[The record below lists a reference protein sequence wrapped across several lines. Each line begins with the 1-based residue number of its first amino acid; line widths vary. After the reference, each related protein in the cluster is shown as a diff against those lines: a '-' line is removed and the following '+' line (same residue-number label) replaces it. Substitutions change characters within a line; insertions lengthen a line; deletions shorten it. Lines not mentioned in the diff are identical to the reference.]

1 MSDTTYLLA
10 METKSTPSSDQR
22 GKKVTVKPRVE
33 YISRTSDCWLQ
44 VKLGGEVIVSL
55 PYGLKVKRLETQAGR
70 EFFEIMEGVYKGN
83 KASVVL
89 RPGNSYL
96 TTKITHRPAASVQFD
111 RKSQMFYFAGRGPYN
126 AFSGGGHRGFTAV
139 ASGTYQLAIPA
150 YPSAQTRPAYSTWTR
165 YHNIWFR
172 IGIDTSGS
180 RFLHAGIISD
190 GCVTVRQF
198 IYDPALGVEP
208 PPGFV
213 DLFEAANGEPGLLGL
228 PLPAKSAPV
237 VGWDDVFEALI
248 LCRLNDQA
256 VGTLIV
262 T

>member
-1 MSDTTYLLA
+1 MDTH
-10 METKSTPSSDQR
+10 
-22 GKKVTVKPRVE
+22 
-33 YISRTSDCWLQ
+33 YIARTNDCWLRVQ
-44 VKLGGEVIVSL
+44 LAGGVIVSL

-70 EFFEIMEGVYKGN
+70 EYFEILEGVYKGK
-83 KASVVL
+83 KASVQL

-96 TTKITHRPAASVQFD
+96 TMKISHKSAASVQFD
-111 RKSQMFYFAGRGPYN
+111 RKSQTFYFAGRGPYN
-126 AFSGGGHRGFTAV
+126 AFSGGGHGGFTPILP
-139 ASGTYQLAIPA
+139 GTHKLAIPA
-150 YPSAQTRPAYSTWTR
+150 YPSAQTRAAYSTWTR

-172 IGIDTSGS
+172 IGTDTNGS
-180 RFLHAGIISD
+180 RFLHPGVISE

-198 IYDPALGVEP
+198 IFDPARGTAP
-208 PPGFV
+208 PAGFA
-213 DLFEAANGEPGLLGL
+213 DLIEGARTSPGLLGL
-228 PLPAKSAPV
+228 PLPAKPAAV